1 MKSSCGSNWGFW
13 IFDLEFF
20 HLRRASTAFSK
31 VARLTLAAEEGGGD
45 SIRIFLRLRLKKL

>member
-20 HLRRASTAFSK
+20 HLRRASTAFSM
-31 VARLTLAAEEGGGD
+31 VARLTVAAAVAAEEGGGD
-45 SIRIFLRLRLKKL
+45 SIGIF